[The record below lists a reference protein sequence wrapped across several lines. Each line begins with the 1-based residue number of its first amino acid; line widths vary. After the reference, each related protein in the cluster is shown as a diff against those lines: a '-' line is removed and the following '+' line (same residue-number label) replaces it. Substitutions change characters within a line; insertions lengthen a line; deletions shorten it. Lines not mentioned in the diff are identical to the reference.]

1 MNRRSNRLVAR
12 GCTLLVLGSVLAC
25 SSSPAPKAIWYE
37 TMPGATLAS
46 TRSAGPA
53 LAGAQSVATSPQPA
67 LGPEDRVFVKDG
79 HFYTVGADLKA
90 GSADDKRIRF
100 FGVSLALSANFP
112 SQAAG
117 EALASRLAALG
128 VNIVRLH
135 AIDQPAHHA
144 DVYPAGILV
153 DASRPDLD
161 QGAAQTLKRFIAQL
175 GRHGIYADLNLHV
188 NHTFPALRSGDAIP
202 PQSKPLQIFDGD
214 MVRWQEQY
222 TRNLAAALD
231 LRNTFNLALVEIDN
245 ESTLID
251 NWQEGRLPTLVTG
264 RYRDELAKQWALYEQ
279 THELAGRPLPIARTG
294 LAPDDA
300 RHAAE
305 FFVSLDQRYIARI
318 AKAVHAVAGDG
329 VAVSGTQ
336 IIHSGRWKHGGFANF
351 DVNAAANYIDAHF
364 YIDHYWFPARQ
375 WDWSNWRISN
385 SWLGDAFE
393 NTLLNV
399 AFARAQGK
407 PFVVSEFNQPWPNQ
421 QGSDL
426 LPVVTQFALSQDWD
440 GLILYSYSHDQQWD
454 TATPSDFSLKGDWT
468 KLVQFAQCARYFR
481 EGVPATALPRAII
494 SLPRDERTTAA
505 LNNVSGNL
513 ASYLSTHFNVPS
525 SIAMDKQIQIGDAAR
540 FGVQS
545 TDGPQQSSSYL
556 SYDRN
561 ARQIVFG
568 SSYAAG
574 LSGYLS
580 VNQPVRS
587 SMLELTLAPRNRGF
601 ATAFL
606 TSIDSAPLMQS
617 TRMLLSLPGSTM
629 GTATKGPQQLKST
642 GFRDA
647 WWTIPPDTGNAP
659 SSNLYAVS
667 APVQM
672 ERIPA
677 NIALYVHRAHVSV
690 YALDAYGQRIS
701 TIEAHTDGERI
712 TFSVN
717 GAGQPFAASY
727 EIVTQR

>member
-1 MNRRSNRLVAR
+1 MSRRSTRFVAQ
-12 GCTLLVLGSVLAC
+12 GCTLLVLSSTLAC
-25 SSSPAPKAIWYE
+25 SSSSTPQAIWYDSI
-37 TMPGATLAS
+37 PGHAISSPKSATFATIGTQS
-46 TRSAGPA
+46 VTIRSQPPLGPA
-53 LAGAQSVATSPQPA
+53 
-67 LGPEDRVFVKDG
+67 DRVFVKNG
-79 HFYTVGADLKA
+79 HFYTVGTDLKVD
-90 GSADDKRIRF
+90 SEDDKRIRF

-112 SQAAG
+112 SEADG

-135 AIDQPAHHA
+135 AIDQPAHQA
-144 DVYPAGILV
+144 DIYPAGILA

-161 QGAAQTLKRFIAQL
+161 PGAAQTLKRFIVQL
-175 GRHGIYADLNLHV
+175 GRHGIYVDLNLHV
-188 NHTFPALRSGDAIP
+188 NHTFPALKSGDAIP
-202 PQSKPLQIFDGD
+202 PQSKPLQIFDAD
-214 MVRWQEQY
+214 MVRWQEDY
-222 TRNLAAALD
+222 TRNLIAALD
-231 LRNTFNLALVEIDN
+231 LRNTPNLALVEIDN

-251 NWQEGRLPTLVTG
+251 NWQEGRLPALVTG
-264 RYRDELAKQWALYEQ
+264 RYRSELTQQWTLYEQ
-279 THELAGRPLPIARTG
+279 AHDLESRPLPIARTG

-318 AKAVHAVAGDG
+318 ATAVRAAAGDE

-351 DVNAAANYIDAHF
+351 DVDAAANYIDAHF

-399 AFARAQGK
+399 AFARAQDK

-440 GLILYSYSHDQQWD
+440 GLILYSYSHDQLWD

-468 KLVQFAQCARYFR
+468 KLMQFAQCAHYFR
-481 EGVPATALPRAII
+481 DGFPGTALPRAII
-494 SLPRDERTTAA
+494 SLPRDERITAA

-513 ASYLSTHFNVPS
+513 ASYLSTHFNVPA
-525 SIAMDKQIQIGDAAR
+525 SISTERQIQLGDAAR
-540 FGVQS
+540 FSVQLKAGS
-545 TDGPQQSSSYL
+545 QSSSYL
-556 SYDRN
+556 SYDRS

-574 LSGYLS
+574 ISGYLA
-580 VNQPVRS
+580 VNRPVRS
-587 SMLELTLAPRNRGF
+587 SILELTLGPRSRGF
-601 ATAFL
+601 ATAFV
-606 TSIDSAPLMQS
+606 TSIDGTPLAQS

-629 GTATKGPQQLKST
+629 GSAAKGPQQLEST
-642 GFRDA
+642 GLRDA
-647 WWTIPPDTGNAP
+647 WWTITPDTGSAP
-659 SSNLYAVS
+659 SSNLYAV
-667 APVQM
+667 AGPVQM

-677 NIALYVHRAHVSV
+677 RITLYVRRANVSV
-690 YALDAYGQRIS
+690 YALDANGRRIS
-701 TIEAHTDGERI
+701 KIEARTDGELV
-712 TFSVN
+712 TFAVN
-717 GAGQPFAASY
+717 GTGQPFAVSY